1 MPVAGRRRA
10 ANLLR
15 GPGARTL
22 GTTQHSW
29 ARDHGA
35 TARNPRNSSRTDHC
49 PALGRSTDRHLLID
63 AANPGLRQV
72 LLRRGAGARLVLR
85 ARFPARG
92 PSKASSGECRYLVGA
107 VVFAEVAP
115 VWFEPSIAH
124 RSDAKIPLASGV
136 MLCARR
142 G

>member
-35 TARNPRNSSRTDHC
+35 TARNPGNPSRNDHC
-49 PALGRSTDRHLLID
+49 AALGRSTDRHLLLD

-85 ARFPARG
+85 ARFPARAPSRTCPYCG
-92 PSKASSGECRYLVGA
+92 VITVKSKAHCPKGCEWRRC
-107 VVFAEVAP
+107 
-115 VWFEPSIAH
+115 
-124 RSDAKIPLASGV
+124 LACCLPYSV
-136 MLCARR
+136 TTVLR
-142 G
+142 